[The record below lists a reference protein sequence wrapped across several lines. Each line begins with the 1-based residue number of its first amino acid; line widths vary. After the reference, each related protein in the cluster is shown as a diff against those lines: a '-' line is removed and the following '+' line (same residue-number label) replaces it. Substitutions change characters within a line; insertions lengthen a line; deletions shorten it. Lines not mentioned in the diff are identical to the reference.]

1 MEQEQSTAESNSKE
15 MQELLKK
22 LRDRP
27 FYIWGSTRH
36 REASNP
42 VNGVKGNCCFNHII
56 GLPQKNGIPQQL
68 WDYQNI
74 IFKALIVPGYLNSMP
89 TTGPTLSHSLAEK
102 KEKERTRQ
110 VQYYHSFKLK
120 HLWVKKATGLGISE
134 FILRFMVWLCLRNDD
149 YKGSQMV
156 IITGPNQELA
166 IKMIKRMKGLF
177 EPHGIT
183 FDSKETV
190 IELNGCS
197 IEAYP
202 SNHIDSFRS
211 LTNPKF
217 ILLEEA
223 DFFRKNEQE
232 DVRHVA
238 ERYIGK
244 SDPFIVM
251 VSTPNRPDGLFG
263 KIEKEAF
270 ETCIYKKIFLDYTY
284 GLGKI
289 YTNEEIEK
297 ARMSPSFPREYQLS
311 YQGIIGNCFSTLSIE
326 NCQKIE
332 YNPDQI
338 IPHAKFSIGI
348 DPSFGSSKFGIVA
361 TRYVNERIEVVEAE
375 DWYRPDF
382 VDMTN
387 RVWEIKQKHKVD
399 TNNLTIFCDSANPEV
414 WSSLK
419 RMLNEPYAE
428 QYVSEKLAYYKKHN
442 INPANYMK
450 VIPVPFSTQGAK
462 MLQHT
467 KSLLED
473 KDNLVAI
480 DKRFDKLLT
489 SLRTAVAN
497 EYKLDKEQ
505 TSYHDILDGMRLS
518 LQLYQ
523 RSNK

>member
-1 MEQEQSTAESNSKE
+1 M
-15 MQELLKK
+15 
-22 LRDRP
+22 
-27 FYIWGSTRH
+27 
-36 REASNP
+36 
-42 VNGVKGNCCFNHII
+42 KGQCCFWHII
-56 GLPQKNGIPQQL
+56 GAPQKDGHEMPL
-68 WDYQNI
+68 LPYQKLLYRI
-74 IFKALIVPGYLNSMP
+74 LQERKRIWI
-89 TTGPTLSHSLAEK
+89 K
-102 KEKERTRQ
+102 KSR
-110 VQYYHSFKLK
+110 
-120 HLWVKKATGLGISE
+120 GLGVTTFFLYWIAYCCLTRFQPNDRVCIIVGPRIDAAEDLLARFKNLFSKVAPNLFDRSKSTVAIVNKVKVE
-134 FILRFMVWLCLRNDD
+134 VFPSHHVSSARGLDRVRCILSDESD
-149 YKGSQMV
+149 Y
-156 IITGPNQELA
+156 
-166 IKMIKRMKGLF
+166 
-177 EPHGIT
+177 
-183 FDSKETV
+183 
-190 IELNGCS
+190 
-197 IEAYP
+197 YP
-202 SNHIDSFRS
+202 SFQQ
-211 LTNPKF
+211 K
-217 ILLEEA
+217 E
-223 DFFRKNEQE
+223 
-232 DVRHVA
+232 VRAVV
-238 ERYIGK
+238 EGYIGK
-244 SDPFIVM
+244 PNSDPYIIF
-251 VSTPNRPDGLFG
+251 VSTPAAPGGLMQT
-263 KIEKEAF
+263 IELEM
-270 ETCIYKKIFLDYTY
+270 ESLYYKMPLDYHY
-284 GLGKI
+284 GLEGPQPI
-289 YTNEEIEK
+289 YSKEQIELAK
-297 ARMSPSFPREYQLS
+297 KSPDFDREYVGMYTGL
-311 YQGIIGNCFSTLSIE
+311 IGNVFSTQSIE

-332 YNPDQI
+332 YDPDQI

-399 TNNLTIFCDSANPEV
+399 TNNLTIFCDSANPEIS
-414 WSSLK
+414 SSLK
-419 RMLNEPYAE
+419 RMLNEPCAE